1 MDLFTHFLI
10 PFIILFFIGCK
21 WPTEGGLGGISVDF
35 DFILV
40 FIGFLLP
47 EFFIL
52 THRGITH
59 SFIFGF
65 ITAVIFLYIVTRQ
78 PVQEFV
84 RNLIK
89 RDFNIIFSW
98 KTVLLAYFG
107 VLIHLFLDFLTTGG
121 IPLLYPFS
129 MERFSAHLYFYTDAL
144 TTIAALAVLIVL
156 YLKINWK
163 YKKIA
168 MVLFVIMLVSFGGIR
183 CYEKINA
190 THALE
195 ENLEGNFTQ
204 TATYPTSNMFV
215 WQGVLINPKNQKYQL
230 YTYNGL
236 NGKKTFQGNY
246 SGLVIENG
254 TYESGIAAI
263 EKTNQTTDAQ
273 RFIWYS
279 YYTCIDAKFENNQW
293 KISYL
298 DFLGSYYTPNNL
310 TIYVDN

>member
-10 PFIILFFIGCK
+10 PFIILFFIGSK
-21 WPTEGGLGGISVDF
+21 WPIEGGLGGTSVDF
-35 DFILV
+35 DFILI

-65 ITAVIFLYIVTRQ
+65 MTAALFLYIVTRQ
-78 PVQEFV
+78 PIQEFV
-84 RNLIK
+84 RKLIK
-89 RDFNIIFSW
+89 RDINLIFNW

-107 VLIHLFLDFLTTGG
+107 VLTHLFLDFLTTGG
-121 IPLLYPFS
+121 IPLLYPFT
-129 MERFSAHLYFYTDAL
+129 MERFSAHLYYYTDAL
-144 TTIAALAVLIVL
+144 TTIAALAVLIIL
-156 YLKINWK
+156 YLQISWK

-168 MVLFVIMLVSFGGIR
+168 MVLFVIMLVSFGGLR

-215 WQGVLINPKNQKYQL
+215 WQGVLINPENQEYQL

-236 NGKKTFQGNY
+236 SGQKTFQGNY

-254 TYESGIAAI
+254 TYSSGINAI
-263 EKTNQTTDAQ
+263 KKANSTVAAQ

-279 YYTCIDAKFENNQW
+279 YYTSIDAKFENNQW
-293 KISYL
+293 KISYF
-298 DFLGSYYTPNNL
+298 DFLGGHYTPSNL
-310 TIYVDN
+310 TIYVDG

>member
-21 WPTEGGLGGISVDF
+21 RPIEGGLGGTSVDF
-35 DFILV
+35 DIFLI

-59 SFIFGF
+59 TFIFGF
-65 ITAVIFLYIVTRQ
+65 VTAVVFLYIVTRR

-84 RNLIK
+84 AKIIK
-89 RDFNIIFSW
+89 RDYHLIFTW

-107 VLIHLFLDFLTTGG
+107 VLTHLFLDFLTTGG

-129 MERFSAHLYFYTDAL
+129 MERFSAHLYNYTDGI
-144 TTIAALAVLIVL
+144 TTLAAMAVLAIL
-156 YLKINWK
+156 YIKTDLK

-168 MVLFVIMLVSFGGIR
+168 MILFVIMLVSFGCIR
-183 CYEKINA
+183 GYEKINA
-190 THALE
+190 SHSLE

-204 TATYPTSNMFV
+204 IATYPTSDMFV

-236 NGKKTFQGNY
+236 TGQKSFQGNY
-246 SGLVIENG
+246 SGLTIENG
-254 TYESGIAAI
+254 SYDSAMIAIKKA
-263 EKTNQTTDAQ
+263 NQTTDAQ

-279 YYTCIDAKFENNQW
+279 YYTCIDAKYENNKW
-293 KISYL
+293 KITY
-298 DFLGSYYTPNNL
+298 FNFVGGHYGPANL
-310 TIYVDN
+310 TVYI